1 MRPKKLA
8 TDNAMTTDAIKHA
21 LKFFSKKYFFDYII
35 VCDPTSPLTTNLDV
49 DTAIK
54 KLEKNSKSGC
64 VISVAENIAGHPKFC
79 VKLKKNGMVKPYFK
93 KFHRPMR
100 QNLDKIYY
108 YCGNFYLSKV
118 STLLEKSTFY
128 HDRAIAIVSE
138 RYKAMEI
145 DDPLD
150 LILAEAL
157 MKYRKYLKK

>member
-1 MRPKKLA
+1 M
-8 TDNAMTTDAIKHA
+8 DA
-21 LKFFSKKYFFDYII
+21 
-35 VCDPTSPLTTNLDV
+35 
-49 DTAIK
+49 
-54 KLEKNSKSGC
+54 